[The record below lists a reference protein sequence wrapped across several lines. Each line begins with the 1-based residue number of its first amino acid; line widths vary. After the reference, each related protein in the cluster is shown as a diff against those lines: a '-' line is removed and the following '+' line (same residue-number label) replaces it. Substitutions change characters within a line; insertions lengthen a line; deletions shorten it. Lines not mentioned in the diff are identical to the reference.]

1 MFPEK
6 ILFDGEKYRTNS
18 YNNVLDGIIQNTNEL
33 QKKKTEGSDKKS
45 VSSVSV
51 PGAGIEPAQH
61 CYHWC
66 LRPARLPI
74 PPSGRKKRTLPVA
87 WDGGIG
93 HPCCLAPRGICPQGK
108 FNSLGP
114 AIRAN

>member
-6 ILFDGEKYRTNS
+6 IELYGEKYRTNS
-18 YNNVLDGIIQNTNEL
+18 YFKVLDRIFQNTNDL
-33 QKKKTEGSDKKS
+33 HDKKKEETNEKS

-61 CYHWC
+61 RCHWC

-74 PPSGRKKRTLPVA
+74 PPSG
-87 WDGGIG
+87 
-93 HPCCLAPRGICPQGK
+93 HYH
-108 FNSLGP
+108 S
-114 AIRAN
+114 